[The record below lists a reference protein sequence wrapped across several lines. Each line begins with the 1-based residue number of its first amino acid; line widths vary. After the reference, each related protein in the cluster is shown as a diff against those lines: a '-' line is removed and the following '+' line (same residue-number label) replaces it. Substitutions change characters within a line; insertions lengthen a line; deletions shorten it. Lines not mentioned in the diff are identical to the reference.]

1 MRNAFIAL
9 LVVNLVYFAWAHW
22 VDEPKAPPVN
32 EALAKLPRLKLLSEL
47 PPEQRPASNTKTVL
61 NETPACMS
69 VGPFGDITNAAK
81 AAGILASKGFAPQ
94 QRAEEAGT
102 AAGYWVYVGGIK
114 DDIEADKVRVS
125 LEKAGVKDAL
135 VMPPSAEAGRRVSLG
150 LFSDRARADQRAAA
164 VKRMG
169 FKAEVAEH
177 KLPQVVYWIDLAPRP
192 GMTTVPIADL
202 FAEGVG
208 SRIAV
213 QPCPPPPPPSTTA
226 AAQPA
231 NAAPAA
237 QPPAATAPRYPLPAA
252 TPAPTAGSPPA
263 THIAA
268 TPKPSAAG
276 TPR

>member
-22 VDEPKAPPVN
+22 VDVPRAPPVN
-32 EALAKLPRLKLLSEL
+32 EALAKLPRLKLVSEL
-47 PPEQRPASNTKTVL
+47 PPEQRPATNTKMVL
-61 NETPACMS
+61 NEAPACMS
-69 VGPFGDITNAAK
+69 VGPFGDIQNAAK

-94 QRAEEAGT
+94 QRAEESGTSAGF
-102 AAGYWVYVGGIK
+102 WVYVGGLK
-114 DDIEADKVRVS
+114 DDVEADKVRVR
-125 LEKAGVKDAL
+125 LEKSGIKDAL
-135 VMPPSAEAGRRVSLG
+135 VMPPGAEPGKRVSLG
-150 LFSDRARADQRAAA
+150 LFSDRAHADQRAAA
-164 VKRMG
+164 VKRLG
-169 FKAEVAEH
+169 YKAEVAEH

-213 QPCPPPPPPSTTA
+213 QPCPAAPPPSTTA
-226 AAQPA
+226 AARSA

-237 QPPAATAPRYPLPAA
+237 PPPAATPKYPLPAA
-252 TPAPTAGSPPA
+252 PPAPTAGSPPA

-268 TPKPSAAG
+268 TSKPPAAG

>member
-1 MRNAFIAL
+1 VRNAFIAL
-9 LVVNLVYFAWAHW
+9 LVVNLVYFAWAQW
-22 VDEPKAPPVN
+22 IDEPRTPPVN
-32 EALAKLPRLKLLSEL
+32 EALAKLPRLKLISEL
-47 PPEQRPASNTKTVL
+47 PPEQRPATNTRTVL

-81 AAGILASKGFAPQ
+81 AAGILTAKGFAPQ

-102 AAGYWVYVGGIK
+102 STGYWVYVGALK
-114 DDIEADKVRVS
+114 DDVEADKMRVS

-135 VMPPSAEAGRRVSLG
+135 VMPPGGDAGRRISLG
-150 LFSDRARADQRAAA
+150 LFSDRAHADQRATSL
-164 VKRMG
+164 KRLG

-177 KLPQVVYWIDLAPRP
+177 KLPQVVYWIDLTPRP
-192 GMTTVPIADL
+192 GMTTVPLADL

-213 QPCPPPPPPSTTA
+213 QPCPPPPPPSATA

-231 NAAPAA
+231 GAAPVA
-237 QPPAATAPRYPLPAA
+237 QPPAATEPKYPLPSA
-252 TPAPTAGSPPA
+252 PAPPAGSPPA

-268 TPKPSAAG
+268 TPKPAAAG